1 MDIQQLRYFKQAVD
15 DGSLSKTAAHFFMT
29 PQAMRKQINHLE
41 NEVGVPIF
49 LRTPQG
55 VAPSDAGRVLY
66 DYARRLIALSDEAL
80 SACRQKAGAEQQRVR
95 IGLYRNANLHLMPR
109 LVTRFAEEH
118 PDIELSFTDFVI
130 YEEIE
135 KALTDGV
142 IDVVMTFG
150 NEQRRKEGV
159 VNLVLEHEA
168 SICSVPHDSELASR
182 TGLTLAD
189 LRGRAIVF
197 PTRGSCL
204 WLDTVRRYVESN
216 EPEITIAE
224 SPSNEQGVM
233 LLKQRNTVG
242 VGIPIVVGPDNDGR
256 AIVPFAPPPGVDD
269 RVSVELTTN
278 QPDSPAVQALYRCAR
293 DICANELQFGC

>member
-1 MDIQQLRYFKQAVD
+1 
-15 DGSLSKTAAHFFMT
+15 MT

-41 NEVGVPIF
+41 NEVGVPIL

-135 KALTDGV
+135 KALADGA

-159 VNLVLEHEA
+159 VNLVFRA
-168 SICSVPHDSELASR
+168 RGPHLLGSPRFRARVTNRPDTGRSSR
-182 TGLTLAD
+182 TRHRLPHPGQLPVARYRAA
-189 LRGRAIVF
+189 LRGEQR
-197 PTRGSCL
+197 TR
-204 WLDTVRRYVESN
+204 DHHRR
-216 EPEITIAE
+216 IA
-224 SPSNEQGVM
+224 
-233 LLKQRNTVG
+233 
-242 VGIPIVVGPDNDGR
+242 
-256 AIVPFAPPPGVDD
+256 F
-269 RVSVELTTN
+269 
-278 QPDSPAVQALYRCAR
+278 
-293 DICANELQFGC
+293 